1 MSDTTIKVD
10 SAVRDRLALIAADRG
25 STIRDLVSELATTTP
40 TAKELAA
47 RGEAAARY
55 IREHLSP
62 DLNDADLA
70 AGKEFWADLR
80 VQGHEP
86 DSSSQ

>member
-1 MSDTTIKVD
+1 MKDTTIKVD
-10 SAVRDRLALIAADRG
+10 SAVRDRLALIAAERG

-40 TAKELAA
+40 TAEELAA
-47 RGEAAARY
+47 RGAAAVRY

-62 DLNDADLA
+62 DLNDADVA
-70 AGKEFWADLR
+70 AGSEFWADLR

-86 DSSSQ
+86 DSSSP